1 MKRKPVSLFL
11 ALVACLGLLPTTVL
25 AAGTRTLEV
34 GKTLTLRAHG
44 SYNAFTERYGWE
56 IEDERIV
63 SGRIEGS
70 HDATL
75 VLTGLRAG
83 TTTVTLHYQE
93 LKWEAN
99 APADWFGTYGENVIY
114 DRTDTWTITVTGAD
128 TSTPAAPTGPTTPTT
143 PTTPT
148 RPAPPTTPEPVD
160 PDFTID
166 RNGVLTIY
174 NGKYNGKRGAV
185 AIPSTVKKIGQA
197 AFLECTEV
205 TSVTIPSSVASIGKQ
220 AFEYCTSL
228 TSVTIPSSVTSIDNW
243 AFNKCTALKDI
254 YYGGTQA
261 QWKSISIGSSNESL
275 KTATIHYESSTSTS
289 TSTTPTKPTAPTT
302 SATPTTTA
310 NSDFTIENGVL
321 TKYNGKGGAV
331 TIPNNVTSIGE
342 SAFQLCENLVSVSI
356 PNSVNSI
363 EMTAFQGCTGLTSV
377 TIPDSVNSIGRNAF
391 QYCRSLTNVMIPDS
405 VTSIG
410 EWAFYNCFDLKD
422 VYYGGTQAQWN
433 AIAIGEKNDPLTT
446 ATLHYSG
453 GSSFK
458 PNTPA
463 LPEVELIPASGT
475 AYAADQTIRVNGIP
489 VKFQAYALEKRQRR
503 RYRLCQAA

>member
-93 LKWEAN
+93 LKWEVN

-128 TSTPAAPTGPTTPTT
+128 TSTPAAPTGPTTPT
-143 PTTPT
+143 
-148 RPAPPTTPEPVD
+148 RPATPTTPEPVD

-185 AIPSTVKKIGQA
+185 AIPSTVKKLGRPL
-197 AFLECTEV
+197 FL
-205 TSVTIPSSVASIGKQ
+205 
-220 AFEYCTSL
+220 
-228 TSVTIPSSVTSIDNW
+228 
-243 AFNKCTALKDI
+243 
-254 YYGGTQA
+254 
-261 QWKSISIGSSNESL
+261 
-275 KTATIHYESSTSTS
+275 
-289 TSTTPTKPTAPTT
+289 
-302 SATPTTTA
+302 SAR
-310 NSDFTIENGVL
+310 
-321 TKYNGKGGAV
+321 K
-331 TIPNNVTSIGE
+331 
-342 SAFQLCENLVSVSI
+342 
-356 PNSVNSI
+356 
-363 EMTAFQGCTGLTSV
+363 
-377 TIPDSVNSIGRNAF
+377 
-391 QYCRSLTNVMIPDS
+391 
-405 VTSIG
+405 
-410 EWAFYNCFDLKD
+410 
-422 VYYGGTQAQWN
+422 
-433 AIAIGEKNDPLTT
+433 
-446 ATLHYSG
+446 
-453 GSSFK
+453 
-458 PNTPA
+458 
-463 LPEVELIPASGT
+463 
-475 AYAADQTIRVNGIP
+475 
-489 VKFQAYALEKRQRR
+489 
-503 RYRLCQAA
+503 